1 MEKELSAE
9 TNYFKKTAIY
19 LKWLSVDIGQ
29 DTAFSG
35 GLVAG
40 IPSGLYETIDG
51 LASLAT
57 NPLETYQAI
66 KAVIQSDNA
75 FDTLTQAVKQSYIER
90 IEKLEAEYQKAGV
103 SGSFNAG
110 VESGKLIFDL
120 VGLFAGGA
128 GVAKGSSQL
137 IAKTSAK
144 IIEKTTRFS
153 FPDGISFQIE
163 LPKHLATVDKFTQK
177 MGISGGHNANVF
189 YNVVKDKNLK
199 IIKQT
204 PTSVRGIMYIE
215 YKIPAKHPQTGE
227 ITHYKGNG
235 AQPFKK
241 TIYDPKIFSDQK
253 ILELGQKQQLM
264 DIRMR

>member
-1 MEKELSAE
+1 
-9 TNYFKKTAIY
+9 
-19 LKWLSVDIGQ
+19 
-29 DTAFSG
+29 
-35 GLVAG
+35 
-40 IPSGLYETIDG
+40 
-51 LASLAT
+51 
-57 NPLETYQAI
+57 
-66 KAVIQSDNA
+66 
-75 FDTLTQAVKQSYIER
+75 
-90 IEKLEAEYQKAGV
+90 AGV

-163 LPKHLATVDKFTQK
+163 LPKHLATVDKVTQK
-177 MGISGGHNANVF
+177 MEISGGQNANVF

-227 ITHYKGNG
+227 IT
-235 AQPFKK
+235 
-241 TIYDPKIFSDQK
+241 
-253 ILELGQKQQLM
+253 
-264 DIRMR
+264 